1 MLIGSH
7 AFIFIFKKVQEFW
20 QKVNALDFTIEM
32 TKRIRFYDKTSY
44 NIMHDCALGRERS
57 PSAPRVEHRLIVDTN
72 PPTPGTF
79 GAT

>member
-7 AFIFIFKKVQEFW
+7 AFIVIFKKVQEFW

-44 NIMHDCALGRERS
+44 NISKS
-57 PSAPRVEHRLIVDTN
+57 PGMMTES
-72 PPTPGTF
+72 
-79 GAT
+79 